1 MEHLDEFAQVLPKR
15 FSCGWKTYLE
25 CKWHYIMYVNPGLNK
40 NSKQRGKKPDDHQH
54 SSVSAS

>member
-1 MEHLDEFAQVLPKR
+1 MELFLRDEFAQVLPKR

-40 NSKQRGKKPDDHQH
+40 NSKQRGKK
-54 SSVSAS
+54 AR